1 MRQLFIIY
9 AQSLEMCGCISTDEL
24 SIALIIICSANISC
38 VEYIDTI
45 NLTSHHRSSLNLN
58 IEF

>member
-9 AQSLEMCGCISTDEL
+9 AQSLEMCGGLDFDEL
-24 SIALIIICSANISC
+24 SIANISC

-58 IEF
+58 IKF

>member
-9 AQSLEMCGCISTDEL
+9 AQSLEMCLDPDEL
-24 SIALIIICSANISC
+24 SIALSIICSANISC

-45 NLTSHHRSSLNLN
+45 NSSLNLN